1 MTKVLKI
8 RKVITSLLKT
18 VHLEVHHESATDDAS
33 YPFLVYDLPDS
44 TDDGSMENFVLEIDG
59 WDLPIDGDS
68 TKLEV
73 LMGEVDKL
81 MHRKTTTIDG
91 ISLSFYREG
100 RTTIRDPDKRLRRR
114 QYTYQV
120 RVHGE

>member
-8 RKVITSLLKT
+8 RNVISSLLDT
-18 VHLEVHHESATDDAS
+18 VQQRNYYESAPDGVA

-59 WDLPIDGDS
+59 WDSPSNGD
-68 TKLEV
+68 TTELET
-73 LMGEVDKL
+73 LMGEMDKL
-81 MHRKTTTIDG
+81 IHRKTTMIDG
-91 ISLSFYREG
+91 ISLTFYRES
-100 RTTIRDPDKRLRRR
+100 RSPIKDPDTRLRRR